1 MKKKL
6 LVLLGASALVL
17 TACGGS
23 TDGTAKTNGDNQ
35 DLVTNTTDATGA
47 VGSDIDLGN
56 GVVIKLSDPQHF
68 APTQFASN
76 YVKGQTANLFEAT
89 VTNNGS
95 KAVDWATVS
104 FVSTTTNA
112 ASLYVLWNRE
122 ILPLWVVLVLIGRDF
137 ILLIVNLLLQQKKLS
152 LLTVNYVGKAAT
164 FNLLYAFPLLFLS
177 QTSGWVGTLG
187 YIFGW
192 AFSAWGVALYVITGI
207 GYLVSGWKSIR
218 FPNGLIAG

>member
-6 LVLLGASALVL
+6 LVLLGAGALVL
-17 TACGGS
+17 TACGSS
-23 TDGTAKTNGDNQ
+23 TDGTATTNGDNQ

-112 ASLYVLWNRE
+112 GACPEVLDGDSGVTGQPQGSLAAGTSATFKFGVACDTKSGAELN
-122 ILPLWVVLVLIGRDF
+122 VLISVEGKTAE
-137 ILLIVNLLLQQKKLS
+137 VKGKL
-152 LLTVNYVGKAAT
+152 A
-164 FNLLYAFPLLFLS
+164 
-177 QTSGWVGTLG
+177 
-187 YIFGW
+187 
-192 AFSAWGVALYVITGI
+192 
-207 GYLVSGWKSIR
+207 
-218 FPNGLIAG
+218 